1 MRRSVFV
8 AAAAGLMLAATAC
21 AASDA
26 QAGPAESRTFTATAF
41 SAIELGGP
49 YQVQVT
55 TGQPVSVRAE
65 GSRAGLDSMQVEV
78 RDGRLIIKNR
88 NGWSQMGRQNAVRVQ
103 VTVPALRS
111 AVVTSSGELSID
123 RVQGAAFEGATA
135 GSGSLRL
142 GDVAVQ
148 SLKLATSSSGSVAAE
163 RARGER
169 IEGGVAGSGSLRM
182 NAVEA
187 RELDLGLASSGSAK
201 VAGQAERVRYGV
213 AGSGSID
220 ASRLTAATAEVGAT
234 GSGSVKARVTGSATV
249 ATAGSG
255 SVDITGGA
263 RCQQSRQGSG
273 SISCS

>member
-1 MRRSVFV
+1 
-8 AAAAGLMLAATAC
+8 
-21 AASDA
+21 
-26 QAGPAESRTFTATAF
+26 
-41 SAIELGGP
+41 
-49 YQVQVT
+49 
-55 TGQPVSVRAE
+55 
-65 GSRAGLDSMQVEV
+65 
-78 RDGRLIIKNR
+78 
-88 NGWSQMGRQNAVRVQ
+88 
-103 VTVPALRS
+103 
-111 AVVTSSGELSID
+111 
-123 RVQGAAFEGATA
+123 
-135 GSGSLRL
+135 
-142 GDVAVQ
+142 
-148 SLKLATSSSGSVAAE
+148 
-163 RARGER
+163 
-169 IEGGVAGSGSLRM
+169 M

-220 ASRLTAATAEVGAT
+220 ASRLTAASAEVGAT